1 MKEIVMIIG
10 YPAAGKTT
18 VAAEFPKYTRLN
30 RDLIGGSLAGLAV
43 KLGVEITKP
52 HEGFVMDNTYASAK
66 VRKPVLDI
74 AKKHGVPVR
83 CIHLNSTI
91 EDAQY
96 NACERMIRK
105 HGRLLMPHE
114 IDASKDPNT
123 FPTAVLFSY
132 RKDFEL
138 PSPSEGFA
146 QIETRKFVRQAQGPE
161 YKNRAVIFDYDGT
174 LRKTKSGN
182 KYPISP
188 DDIEILPGRTEALK
202 TLQKQ
207 GIKLL
212 GISNQSGI
220 AKGELTAAVAEVCFR
235 RTNELLGVDI
245 EFVYCPHRVPPIS
258 CYCRK
263 PMCGLAVEL
272 IEKHKLDRLKTVFV
286 GDMTT
291 DKTMASRALIG
302 YKDQGAFF
310 L

>member
-1 MKEIVMIIG
+1 LKEIVMIIG

-30 RDLIGGSLAGLAV
+30 RDLMGKSLAHVAAKLA
-43 KLGVEITKP
+43 VEITKP
-52 HEGFVMDNTYASAK
+52 HEGFVMDNTYASAR
-66 VRKPVLDI
+66 VRKAVLDL

-96 NACERMIRK
+96 NACERMVRK
-105 HGRLLMPHE
+105 YGRLLMPHE
-114 IDASKDPNT
+114 IDASKDPNDI
-123 FPTAVLFSY
+123 PTAVLFSF
-132 RKDFEL
+132 RKEFEV
-138 PSPSEGFA
+138 PSDEEGFA
-146 QIETRKFVRQAQGPE
+146 KIETREFVRHAQGPE
-161 YKNRAVIFDYDGT
+161 YKNRAVIFDFDGT

-182 KYPISP
+182 KYPVHP
-188 DDIEILPGRTEALK
+188 DDVEILPGRAEALK
-202 TLQKQ
+202 ALQKQ

-220 AKGELTAAVAEVCFR
+220 AKGALTVADAEACFQ
-235 RTNELLGVDI
+235 RTRELLGVDI
-245 EFVYCPHRVPPIS
+245 EVVYCPHKVPPIN

-263 PMCGLAVEL
+263 PMPGLAVQL
-272 IEKHKLDRLKTVFV
+272 IEKHKLDRSKTVFV